1 MEANFT
7 GSWQKVLQPE
17 IEKVYFKK
25 LMADVDLEYHLHT
38 CYPPKEL
45 IFNAFDNCD
54 FDKLK
59 VVIIGQDPYHGRG
72 EANGLAFSVNDA
84 VKMPPSLRNIFTEIN
99 TDYLGSK
106 DLTRWAQQGVL
117 LLNVGLT
124 VRENDANSHKH
135 LNWNVFTS
143 AVIQQISDYKSN
155 VVFLLWGKFAQQFA
169 KNIDG
174 TKHQILSCGHPSFA
188 HSHKKWFG
196 NNHFNLTNEYLQLK
210 GLDPIIW

>member
-7 GSWQKVLQPE
+7 GAWLKFLQPE
-17 IEKVYFKK
+17 IEKDYFKK
-25 LMADVDLEYHLHT
+25 LMTDVEQEYHLHT

-54 FDKLK
+54 FDNLK

-84 VKMPPSLRNIFTEIN
+84 VKMPPSLRNIFTAIDN
-99 TDYLGSK
+99 NYVGAK

-124 VRENDANSHKH
+124 VRENEANSHKH
-135 LNWNVFTS
+135 LKWIIFTT
-143 AVIQQISDYKSN
+143 AVIQQISDHKMK

-196 NNHFNLTNEYLQLK
+196 NNHFNLTNEYLQLN